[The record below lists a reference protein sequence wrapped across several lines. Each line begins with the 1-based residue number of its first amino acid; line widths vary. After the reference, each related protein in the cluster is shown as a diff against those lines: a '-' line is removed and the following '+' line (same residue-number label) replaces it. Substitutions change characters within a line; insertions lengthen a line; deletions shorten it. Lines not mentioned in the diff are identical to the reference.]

1 MNSGSLYQQMVF
13 FWRAAEVFGMLAK
26 NISAGG
32 SLTSSLAAKA
42 AKKYHGVVQKVLR
55 RLRRQKAYKKACG
68 LSFGGLRRQ
77 MKARRLYI
85 YP

>member
-42 AKKYHGVVQKVLR
+42 AKKYHGVV
-55 RLRRQKAYKKACG
+55 
-68 LSFGGLRRQ
+68 
-77 MKARRLYI
+77 
-85 YP
+85 